1 MRDIKVFILEIGS
14 CFYNLTVLFRLK
26 CI

>member
-26 CI
+26 CT